1 MFGFDVA
8 ILFWSSA
15 LGLTSRL
22 VVAWEPDGVHLPTL
36 NAGRTVA
43 NTSWARIFTIS
54 ALTSHAFPELRTDF
68 QIRVLVI

>member
-8 ILFWSSA
+8 IFFWSSA

-36 NAGRTVA
+36 NAGRIVT
-43 NTSWARIFTIS
+43 NTSWARIFIIS
-54 ALTSHAFPELRTDF
+54 DLISHAFPELRADF
-68 QIRVLVI
+68 QIRVLAI